1 MVVSASSCAAKQP
14 ESSLTGRRGKEGEE
28 VRRLERRRANRT
40 LGAALIYR
48 RMFTGKIGDD
58 RQSTRRAHKDR
69 ETATVARQGLC
80 SEVLDDTPSHVRC
93 TCRGLAPK
101 RPRPLPFGRLLPR
114 KKPST
119 ILVLRSRDDRHT
131 SEGMKRIPRIKFPQR
146 HPPKPTGPS
155 VLLPFSSS
163 EFSF

>member
-1 MVVSASSCAAKQP
+1 MCDARAEDWPQNAPVPFLSAAC
-14 ESSLTGRRGKEGEE
+14 LGRNP
-28 VRRLERRRANRT
+28 RL
-40 LGAALIYR
+40 
-48 RMFTGKIGDD
+48 
-58 RQSTRRAHKDR
+58 
-69 ETATVARQGLC
+69 
-80 SEVLDDTPSHVRC
+80 
-93 TCRGLAPK
+93 
-101 RPRPLPFGRLLPR
+101 
-114 KKPST
+114 

>member
-28 VRRLERRRANRT
+28 VRRLERRRAKRT

-69 ETATVARQGLC
+69 ETATAARQGLC
-80 SEVLDDTPSHVRC
+80 SE
-93 TCRGLAPK
+93 
-101 RPRPLPFGRLLPR
+101 
-114 KKPST
+114 
-119 ILVLRSRDDRHT
+119 
-131 SEGMKRIPRIKFPQR
+131 R